1 MKLLA
6 AALFACSTS
15 VIGATGGIWGL
26 KDDREAFTSMVWE
39 YALSGFGDSAYR
51 AGVKALFRSF
61 EESTG
66 KNLAPGSEGRVG
78 IKIYTNSGRGLSTP
92 MPLVKA
98 VIGELVDRG
107 YERRQIFLI
116 DVEEFKLR
124 DSGYI
129 SPLSDRQRGDVFDGV
144 PVYILDSA
152 DHFDP
157 VWYYESPL
165 PAMSQLASNAELFGS
180 FGGETLPDERKSFLA
195 KPLLTDVDF
204 WINIPMVTDHPTMGI
219 NGALVNATLWNI
231 GNRNRFFVSPAN
243 APIAVAEIAA
253 IPELASGW
261 AMTLVPLERYQFIGG
276 PVFNSLYTRSESLLW
291 MSVNPVILDAL
302 MLRRVN
308 NYRRSLGFP
317 VISDNLPL
325 LNYAESLG
333 IGTRD
338 LSRIQWI
345 RFP

>member
-26 KDDREAFTSMVWE
+26 EDDREAFTSMVWE
-39 YALSGFGDSAYR
+39 YALSGFGDSAYQ

-98 VIGELVDRG
+98 VIGELVNRG

-129 SPLSDRQRGDVFDGV
+129 SSLSDRQRGDVFDGV

>member
-15 VIGATGGIWGL
+15 VIGATGGIWGPE
-26 KDDREAFTSMVWE
+26 DDREAFTSMVWE

-98 VIGELVDRG
+98 VIGELVNRG

-165 PAMSQLASNAELFGS
+165 PAMSQLASSAELFGS
-180 FGGETLPDERKSFLA
+180 FSGETLPDERKSFLA

>member
-26 KDDREAFTSMVWE
+26 EDDREAFTSMVWE
-39 YALSGFGDSAYR
+39 YALSGFGDSAYQ

-98 VIGELVDRG
+98 VIGELVNRG

>member
-26 KDDREAFTSMVWE
+26 EDDREAFTSMVWE

-98 VIGELVDRG
+98 VIGELVNRG

>member
-1 MKLLA
+1 MKLLV
-6 AALFACSTS
+6 AALFTFS
-15 VIGATGGIWGL
+15 VSVLGAAGGIWGL
-26 KDDREAFTSMVWE
+26 DDDREDFTSMVWE
-39 YALSGFGDSAYR
+39 YALPGFGDGAYQ

-66 KNLAPGSEGRVG
+66 KFLAPGSEGKVG

-92 MPLVKA
+92 RPLVKA
-98 VIGELVDRG
+98 VIGELVNRG
-107 YERRQIFLI
+107 YKRRQIFLL

-165 PAMSQLASNAELFGS
+165 PAMSQLATSAELFGS

-333 IGTRD
+333 IGSRD